1 MEDVEGVAV
10 FLLEV
15 LEGLKEAYE
24 CDTTLVGNGV
34 THAFAGVV
42 RMYRMSGPSSLL
54 REQLSLLALAF
65 FNPEPLVVG
74 SYQKSRGDWIRTSD
88 LYVPNV
94 ALCQAELRPVVV
106 LENGPFDYDAY

>member
-15 LEGLKEAYE
+15 LEGLEEAYE
-24 CDTTLVGNGV
+24 CNTTLVGNRV

-42 RMYRMSGPSSLL
+42 RMDRMSDPSSLL
-54 REQLSLLALAF
+54 REQFLLALAF
-65 FNPEPLVVG
+65 FNAEPLVVS
-74 SYQKSRGDWIRTSD
+74 SYQKNRGDWIRTSD